1 MILHKGQLS
10 ARSSLVKNDCSG
22 KSKGV
27 QKRHMLLFRQ
37 FIASF
42 MQNDFGLRFDVQG
55 IIHVVPLIEGCFPV
69 NRCHKCISWVGQEIG
84 MACKIKTLD
93 GLFNV
98 LFKVIISDHH
108 VFWNLVRRYLFF
120 PNMNEMYHEM
130 YGNLSNMEK

>member
-27 QKRHMLLFRQ
+27 QKKTYALVPTVHCFLYAKRFRIALFE
-37 FIASF
+37 
-42 MQNDFGLRFDVQG
+42 MQG

-69 NRCHKCISWVGQEIG
+69 NRCHKCISCVGQEIG
-84 MACKIKTLD
+84 MVCKIKTLD

-98 LFKVIISDHH
+98 LFKVIIRDHH
-108 VFWNLVRRYLFF
+108 VFWNLVRR
-120 PNMNEMYHEM
+120 
-130 YGNLSNMEK
+130 